1 MATTAI
7 WGGTFVVV
15 KGALADA
22 SPLPFLAV
30 RFALAGVLLLA
41 ILGRGRVERGAIL
54 PGFILGLFLFV
65 GYFFQTYGLIYTTP
79 SKSAFLTG
87 FSVIL
92 VPVIVMLSASSGALM
107 NRWERR
113 HGAQSGE
120 CRSLRGRLGGLVA
133 AMIRAG
139 PKTPRGISGEAADPV
154 SSQQPASIGPANLV
168 GALLGLGGI
177 YLLVA
182 PSGMSGVN
190 RGDLLTL
197 AGACSFAIHIVLV
210 GHYTKKV
217 SFLHLVPAQIL
228 VVALLSWLAL
238 PLAPERSFHLT
249 ARLVMAILIT
259 ALLATGVA
267 FSVQNWAQQYTPAA
281 PTALI
286 FALEPVFAA
295 LASWLAL
302 GERFG
307 TRALAG
313 SGLILAGMVV
323 SEIWGGGQPSPVE
336 G

>member
-1 MATTAI
+1 VATTAI
-7 WGGTFVVV
+7 WGCTFVVV

-30 RFALAGVLLLA
+30 RFVLAGLLLLG
-41 ILGRGRVERGAIL
+41 ILGRGRVERGAIF

-65 GYFFQTYGLIYTTP
+65 GYLFQTYGLIYTTP

-92 VPVIVMLSASSGALM
+92 VPLIVMLAGF
-107 NRWERR
+107 RR
-113 HGAQSGE
+113 TFRSQSFP
-120 CRSLRGRLGGLVA
+120 RSLSSAEAGERESSQLPAEVDPRLGGVDV
-133 AMIRAG
+133 
-139 PKTPRGISGEAADPV
+139 KGEHQDV
-154 SSQQPASIGPANLV
+154 LGPANLLC
-168 GALLGLGGI
+168 ALLGLAGI

-182 PSGMSGVN
+182 PSGMATVN

-197 AGACSFAIHIVLV
+197 AGACSFAVHIVLV
-210 GHYTKKV
+210 GHYTKKF

-228 VVALLSWLAL
+228 VVGMLSSMAL
-238 PLAPERSFHLT
+238 PLAPARAFHLT
-249 ARLVMAILIT
+249 ARLVLAILVT
-259 ALLATGVA
+259 AVLATGVA

-281 PTALI
+281 HTALI

-295 LASWLAL
+295 LSSRLL
-302 GERFG
+302 TEEHFG
-307 TRALAG
+307 SRALAG

-323 SEIWGGGQPSPVE
+323 SEIWGVSRPSPVE